1 MKKIVKKLK
10 LIAMTFNDIK
20 TKILIIEDDRQI
32 RKLLNIS
39 LSSDIYQLIE
49 ASDGQNGLICA
60 AQYNPDL
67 VLLDLGLPDME
78 GLEVL
83 KNLRDWTTVPVI
95 IISARLQEKE
105 KVLCL
110 DNGADD
116 YLTKP
121 FGIEELQARIRVALR
136 NKANQN
142 KEEAVYQNGI
152 LSLDFVSRKVF
163 VQNKEIHLT
172 PIEYKLLTVLVKN
185 AGKVVTHGHLL
196 KEVWGLRSN
205 ESTQY
210 LRVYMTHLRKKIEAV
225 VNAAEIFETEVGIGY
240 RLIIWDDGK

>member
-1 MKKIVKKLK
+1 MSDS
-10 LIAMTFNDIK
+10 NIK
-20 TKILIIEDDRQI
+20 TKILVIEDDRQI

-39 LSSDIYQLIE
+39 LNTESCQLLE
-49 ASDGQNGLICA
+49 APDGKTGLIMA

-67 VLLDLGLPDME
+67 ILLDLGLPDME
-78 GLEVL
+78 GLEVI
-83 KNLRDWTTVPVI
+83 KNLRDWTTIPVI

-105 KVLCL
+105 KVICL

-136 NKANQN
+136 NKNNQK
-142 KEEAVYQNGI
+142 KEESIYQNGV
-152 LSLDFVSRKVF
+152 LTLDFVNRKVF
-163 VQNKEIHLT
+163 VQNREIHLT
-172 PIEYKLLTVLVKN
+172 PIEYKLLSVLVKN
-185 AGKVVTHGHLL
+185 AGRVVTHGYLL

-210 LRVYMTHLRKKIEAV
+210 LRVYMTHLRKKIETV
-225 VNAAEIFETEVGIGY
+225 TDAADVFETEVGIGY